1 MLSALLNHYTTP
13 GEEGAAFGFDCSV
26 VSLSRA
32 VAPMVGAAIVL
43 VGDYRSLFLA
53 GALLGLTTLLAIW
66 KLPDVDNEVLEVN
79 LASGD

>member
-1 MLSALLNHYTTP
+1 
-13 GEEGAAFGFDCSV
+13 
-26 VSLSRA
+26 
-32 VAPMVGAAIVL
+32 MVGAAIVL